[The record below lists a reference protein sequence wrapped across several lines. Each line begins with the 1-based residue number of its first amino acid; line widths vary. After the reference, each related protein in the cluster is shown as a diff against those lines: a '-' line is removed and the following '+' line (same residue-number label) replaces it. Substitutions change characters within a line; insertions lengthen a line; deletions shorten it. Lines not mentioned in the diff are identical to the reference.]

1 MTPNVKQKV
10 RDWTC
15 KVLGAAV
22 GCAALLAA
30 QQNQT
35 GSQEGVQQ
43 QSYRDM
49 TQSQRSD
56 ATRQFLGLGA
66 MPDRVAAG
74 RGKQVFAEKCGFCH
88 GANAR
93 GATAPGLI
101 TSDVV
106 LGDDHGE
113 QLASFLK
120 TGRPDKGMPAFAN
133 SSDQQLRDIAE
144 FLHLE
149 VENVANR
156 GTYEVLNIVVGN
168 PVKGKAYVDTRCT
181 QCHSG
186 GTFTHIASRFR
197 SPEQLQR
204 NWIWPA
210 GKRAITATVNTRVAT
225 VTGRVVQIS
234 DFRITLVNESG
245 QTVKVDRRQDV
256 EVHLHDPLAAH
267 QQMLLTLANDDMHNV
282 TAFLETQK

>member
-1 MTPNVKQKV
+1 MTPNVTRKV
-10 RDWTC
+10 RDWTW
-15 KVLGAAV
+15 KVLGAFV

-35 GSQEGVQQ
+35 GSQEDVQQ

-49 TQSQRSD
+49 TPSQRAD
-56 ATRQFLGLGA
+56 ATREFLGLGA
-66 MPDRVAAG
+66 LPDRVAAG
-74 RGKQVFAEKCGFCH
+74 RGKQVFAEKCAFCH

-101 TSDVV
+101 TSEVV
-106 LGDDHGE
+106 LEDNHGE
-113 QLASFLK
+113 QLATFLK
-120 TGRPDKGMPAFAN
+120 TGRPDKGMPAFTRL
-133 SSDQQLRDIAE
+133 SERQLRDVAE

-156 GTYEVLNIVVGN
+156 GTYEVLNIVVGDPGN
-168 PVKGKAYVDTRCT
+168 GKAYVDTHCM

-186 GTFTHIASRFR
+186 ATFTHIASRFR

-204 NWIWPA
+204 SWIWPA
-210 GKRAITATVNTRVAT
+210 GKSAITATVKTPAGT

-234 DFRITLVNESG
+234 DFRVTLVNESG
-245 QTVKVDRRQDV
+245 QTVKVDRGQDI

-267 QQMLLTLANDDMHNV
+267 QQMLLTLTNDDMHNV
-282 TAFLETQK
+282 TAFLEAQK